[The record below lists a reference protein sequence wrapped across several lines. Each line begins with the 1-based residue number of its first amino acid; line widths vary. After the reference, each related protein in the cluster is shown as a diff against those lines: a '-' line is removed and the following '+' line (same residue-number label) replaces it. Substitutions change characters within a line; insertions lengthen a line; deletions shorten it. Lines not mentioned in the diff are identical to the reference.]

1 MTDDSASRISRRD
14 FILTGAAAGACAA
27 LPASAFAGGFGGTG
41 FAQGTTEG
49 RSRDL
54 ATLTLKQ
61 ASDLLRRRDVSP
73 VELTEACLA
82 RIERHEPAINAFIT
96 VTREQA
102 LAAARELEGEIRRGR
117 RRGPLHG
124 IPIALKDNIDT
135 AGVLT
140 TAASGVFKDRVP
152 AADADVVGR
161 LKNAGAVL
169 LGKLNLH
176 EFALGGTSA
185 VTYYE
190 PVHNPWALDRVAG
203 GSSGGS
209 AAAIAADMCLGTLG
223 TDTGGSIRIPA
234 SLCGIVGLK
243 PTYGRVSNRGVIPMA
258 WTLDHVGPMCKT
270 VEDAAL
276 ILAAIAGYDPLDPTS
291 VDIPVSDYT
300 RAIGRSTAKLRV
312 GVARKPFFDNLN
324 PEVAQAVEAA
334 IDVLRKLTAG
344 VTEVEVPA
352 AGNVADVWNSEIYA
366 YHEPWITKTPELYQ
380 PATRNLVQGAGK
392 TSALTYAQ
400 AKRHVDMVRRD
411 IRKVFAAVDVLITP
425 TQRGVAQPI
434 AAPQPALGRGRGA
447 PPAGGVPPGGGG
459 GGIINTAAFDIY
471 GLPTISLPC
480 GFSSSGLP
488 IGLQI
493 SGNHFAESTVLALA
507 HAYEQATDWHKR
519 RPSLT

>member
-1 MTDDSASRISRRD
+1 MADNSSSGISRRD
-14 FILTGAAAGACAA
+14 FILTGTVAGACAV
-27 LPASAFAGGFGGTG
+27 LPGSTFAGGVAGTRV
-41 FAQGTTEG
+41 AQTPATAS
-49 RSRDL
+49 RQPRDL

-82 RIERHEPAINAFIT
+82 RIERHEPSINAFIT

-102 LAAARELEGEIRRGR
+102 LATARELEEEVRRGR

-124 IPIALKDNIDT
+124 IPVALKDNIDT
-135 AGVLT
+135 AGILT

-152 AADADVVGR
+152 AADADVAVR
-161 LKNAGAVL
+161 LKNAGVVL

-234 SLCGIVGLK
+234 SLCGIVGFK

-291 VDIPVSDYT
+291 VDMPVPDYT
-300 RAIGRSTAKLRV
+300 RAIGMSTAKLRV

-324 PEVAQAVEAA
+324 AEVAKAVEAA

-352 AGNVADVWNSEIYA
+352 AGNVADVWNAEIYA

-380 PATRNLVQGAGK
+380 PATRNLIQGAGK
-392 TSALTYAQ
+392 TSALTYAR
-400 AKRHVDMVRRD
+400 AKRHVDLVRRD
-411 IRKVFAAVDVLITP
+411 IRRVFAGVDVLVTP

-434 AAPQPALGRGRGA
+434 APAQPAAAGGRGGA
-447 PPAGGVPPGGGG
+447 PAAGGG
-459 GGIINTAAFDIY
+459 GGIVNTAAFDIY
-471 GLPTISLPC
+471 GLPTISIPC
-480 GFSSSGLP
+480 GFSASGLP

-507 HAYEQATDWHKR
+507 HAYEQATDWHRR